1 MKDYHLKLEPLRY
14 FSTDGDG
21 RTCLKK
27 SGKMSLPSQK
37 KNVKWDSKRHIKLM
51 FFTWKYP
58 IKTHIPLN
66 AELKTS

>member
-37 KNVKWDSKRHIKLM
+37 KKKKC
-51 FFTWKYP
+51 
-58 IKTHIPLN
+58 
-66 AELKTS
+66 

>member
-27 SGKMSLPSQK
+27 SGKMSQVK
-37 KNVKWDSKRHIKLM
+37 KKKMLNETLRGISSLCFSHES
-51 FFTWKYP
+51 
-58 IKTHIPLN
+58 IPLKHIFLSMLN
-66 AELKTS
+66 